1 MNAGELGVLIPI
13 IAVGGFFG
21 WMITLSLSKVYL
33 ARLKAQAEVPPMAG
47 QEEVLAALEALR
59 HEVTELAERVDFTE
73 RLLAQTRE
81 GEAGKLVPGER
92 RKAST

>member
-21 WMITLSLSKVYL
+21 WMITLSLSKMYL
-33 ARLKAQAEVPPMAG
+33 ARLKAQGDVRPMAG
-47 QEEVLAALEALR
+47 QEDVLAALEALR

-73 RLLAQTRE
+73 RLLAKNRD
-81 GEAGKLVPGER
+81 GER
-92 RKAST
+92 LAPPRG